1 MVIVI
6 SIWALKAQ
14 IAGVEVVEMQA
25 DRFGAGKGSLAPVV
39 VPSLAPVVGS
49 SGVPLNK
56 DLRSTTLQVDLLLR
70 HLSIEATYN
79 KRSCISAYKQ
89 RAVDARD
96 FCRVHIRI
104 R

>member
-1 MVIVI
+1 MLELTSELFGDAMVVP
-6 SIWALKAQ
+6 SLAP
-14 IAGVEVVEMQA
+14 VVVP
-25 DRFGAGKGSLAPVV
+25 SLAPVV

-79 KRSCISAYKQ
+79 KRPCIYAYKQ
-89 RAVDARD
+89 RAVDSRD
-96 FCRVHIRI
+96 FCRVYIRI